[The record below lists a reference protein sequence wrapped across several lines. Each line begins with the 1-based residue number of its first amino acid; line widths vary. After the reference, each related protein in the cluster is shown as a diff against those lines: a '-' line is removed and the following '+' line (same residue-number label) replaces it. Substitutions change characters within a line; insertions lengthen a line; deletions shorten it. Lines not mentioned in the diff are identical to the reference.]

1 MMNEEGQRM
10 DHTQVIVKKRKESI
24 FVLLSLAVIFCLCGC
39 AKQERKQ
46 DSKENQIKIAAA
58 IFPAY
63 DWTWNILG
71 KNPAGAELTLL
82 VDNGVDLH
90 SFQPSVDDI
99 LKISNADLFIYVG
112 GESDQWV
119 TDALKQAK
127 NPNIRILSML
137 EVIGEKAKMEETVE
151 GMQADEDEEEEA
163 PDEHVWLSLRN
174 AAVITDAITTELSG
188 LDPENAKI
196 YEANAAAYKEKLSAL
211 DEEYQKAIE
220 NAAQKTLLFGD
231 RFPFRYMV
239 EDYGLRYYAAFPGC
253 SAETE
258 ASFETISFL
267 AQKCNEL
274 SLPAVLTIDGSDR
287 KIAETIVKN
296 TDSGNQQILQLDS
309 MQSVTAADIRDG
321 ASYLSLMENNLSV
334 LKQALGE
341 ETN

>member
-1 MMNEEGQRM
+1 MDYNKMIISKQR
-10 DHTQVIVKKRKESI
+10 ESI
-24 FVLLSLAVIFCLCGC
+24 IVLLSLAIIFCLCGC
-39 AKQERKQ
+39 AKQESKQ
-46 DSKENQIKIAAA
+46 VSEVNQLKIAAA

-63 DWTWNILG
+63 DWIRNVLG
-71 KNPAGAELTLL
+71 ENPAGAELTLM

-137 EVIGEKAKMEETVE
+137 EAIGDKARMEETVE
-151 GMQADEDEEEEA
+151 GMQADEEEEEEA

-174 AAVITDAITTELSG
+174 AAVIVDAITAELSAI
-188 LDPENAKI
+188 DPENAKV
-196 YEANAAAYKEKLSAL
+196 YEANAEAYKEKLSAL
-211 DEEYQKAIE
+211 DEEYQEAVE
-220 NAAQKTLLFGD
+220 NKVQKTLLFGD

-239 EDYGLRYYAAFPGC
+239 EDYGLSYYAAFPGC

-267 AQKCNEL
+267 AQKCSEM
-274 SLPAVLTIDGSDR
+274 SLPAVLTIDGSDG

-296 TDSGNQQILQLDS
+296 TDSGDQQILKLDS

-321 ASYLSLMENNLSV
+321 ASYLSLMEKNLLV